1 MIYIG
6 YCLIGQSD
14 TISLTDGLLHVTP
27 SVSYPIWVIPRY
39 NFIERGP
46 KMKTR
51 NLLLISAALA
61 GLSGAAQAENV
72 LNWGANRDIGSLD
85 PYSYGDSF
93 TINVLNHVYEGLV
106 RYDRDLKIEPA
117 LAESWEILEDNIT
130 WRFHLREGVT
140 FHNGNP
146 FTAEDVV
153 ASLKRVSDETSP
165 LKGNLPAYVSSA
177 VVDDLTVDITLNG
190 TYPLLLNDLT
200 NIHIFDN
207 EWMIE
212 NNALLPT
219 DIGAGTEGYATY
231 NANGTGPFSVES
243 RQPDAKT
250 VFVVNPDWWD
260 EPQHNLDRIELT
272 PVTSAA
278 TRVAA
283 LLSGEINFT
292 NDAPVQ
298 DLPRLIAAPN
308 VEVLEGVDLRTV
320 MIGFPF
326 RETLTTG
333 EPNPFTDRNVREAL
347 YRAIDLDLIHQRIMR
362 GKSRIAGATI
372 APEIP
377 GYVEALDDLPGFDP
391 DAARNLLAEAGVPE
405 GLEFEFNCLS
415 DGLVNEEQFCQAIA
429 SMWTRIGLSP
439 KLDVAP
445 RAVQSPKRTNGTT
458 DVYTLGWA
466 TLPLLDSYSPLL
478 QIFHSKDGNAGVFNW
493 GDWSYPEVDALI
505 DAAGSE
511 LDLTTRLDLQTQALQ
526 IVKDEMIMIPL
537 HQQPMA
543 WAVTQDV
550 TDMPLFPDNKPRL
563 WFTMV
568 DSDS

>member
-1 MIYIG
+1 MKPRNF
-6 YCLIGQSD
+6 
-14 TISLTDGLLHVTP
+14 LLAT
-27 SVSYPIWVIPRY
+27 
-39 NFIERGP
+39 
-46 KMKTR
+46 
-51 NLLLISAALA
+51 AALA
-61 GLSGAAQAENV
+61 TLAGAVQAENV
-72 LNWGANRDIGSLD
+72 LKWGANRDIGSLD
-85 PYSYGDSF
+85 PYSFGDSF

-106 RYDRDLKIEPA
+106 RYNKDLKIEPA
-117 LAESWEILEDNIT
+117 LAESWEILDDQVT
-130 WRFHLREGVT
+130 WRFKLREGVT

-146 FTAEDVV
+146 FTAADVV
-153 ASLKRVSDETSP
+153 ASLARVSHETSP

-200 NIHIFDN
+200 NIHIFDE
-207 EWMIE
+207 EWMTE
-212 NNALLPT
+212 NDALLPT
-219 DIGAGTEGYATY
+219 DIGAGTEGFATY
-231 NANGTGPFSVES
+231 NANGTGPFIVES

-260 EPQHNLDRIELT
+260 EPQHNLDRVELS

-298 DLPRLIAAPN
+298 DLPRLEAAPN
-308 VEVLEGVDLRTV
+308 VNVLEGVDLRTV

-333 EPNPFTDRNVREAL
+333 EPNPFSDIKVREAL
-347 YRAIDLDLIHQRIMR
+347 YKAIDLDLIHQKVMR

-372 APEIP
+372 APPIP
-377 GYVEALDDLPGFDP
+377 GYAEELDTLPEHDPEA
-391 DAARNLLAEAGVPE
+391 AKALLAEAGVPE

-429 SMWTRIGLSP
+429 SMWSRIGLAP

-445 RAVQSPKRTNGTT
+445 RAVQSPKRTTGKT

-466 TLPLLDSYSPLL
+466 TLPMLDAYSPLI
-478 QIFHSKDGNAGVFNW
+478 QIFHSKEGNSGVFNW
-493 GDWSYPEVDALI
+493 GGWSYPELDALVQ
-505 DAAGSE
+505 AAGSE
-511 LDLTTRLDLQTQALQ
+511 LDLEKRLSLETQALQ
-526 IVKDEMIMIPL
+526 IVKDEHIMIPL

-543 WAVTQDV
+543 WAVTDAV
-550 TDMPLFPDNKPRL
+550 ADMPLFPDNKPRL
-563 WFTMV
+563 WFAKV
-568 DSDS
+568 GSDS

>member
-1 MIYIG
+1 MQMRRI
-6 YCLIGQSD
+6 
-14 TISLTDGLLHVTP
+14 LLA
-27 SVSYPIWVIPRY
+27 
-39 NFIERGP
+39 
-46 KMKTR
+46 
-51 NLLLISAALA
+51 SAAIAAFA
-61 GLSGAAQAENV
+61 GTAQAETV
-72 LNWGANRDIGSLD
+72 LKWGANRDIGSLD

-106 RYDRDLKIEPA
+106 RYNRDLKIEPA
-117 LAESWEILEDNIT
+117 LATSWEILEDQIT
-130 WRFHLREGVT
+130 WRFTLREDVT

-153 ASLKRVSDETSP
+153 ASLERVSHETSP
-165 LKGNLPAYVSSA
+165 LKGNLPAYVSAA
-177 VVDDLTVDITLNG
+177 VVDTHTVDVTLNG

-200 NIHIFDN
+200 NIHIFDK
-207 EWMIE
+207 EWMTE
-212 NNALLPT
+212 HDALLPT

-231 NANGTGPFSVES
+231 NANGTGPFVVES

-260 EPQHNLDRIELT
+260 EAQHNLDRIELT

-298 DLPRLIAAPN
+298 DLPRLAAAPD
-308 VEVLEGVDLRTV
+308 VQVLEGVDLRTV

-326 RETLTTG
+326 RETLSTG
-333 EPNPFTDRNVREAL
+333 APNPFSKREVREAL
-347 YRAIDLDLIHQRIMR
+347 YRAIDLDLIHQRVMR
-362 GKSRIAGATI
+362 GKSRIAGATV

-377 GYVEALDDLPGFDP
+377 GYVEALDTVPGFDP
-391 DAARNLLAEAGVPE
+391 DAARTALAEAGVPE

-415 DGLVNEEQFCQAIA
+415 DGLVNEEQVCQAIA
-429 SMWTRIGLSP
+429 SMWSRIGLAP

-445 RAVQSPKRTNGTT
+445 RAVQTPKRTGGAT

-466 TLPLLDSYSPLL
+466 TLPMLDAYSPLL
-478 QIFHSKDGNAGVFNW
+478 QIFHTKEGNSGVFNW
-493 GDWSYPEVDALI
+493 GGWSFPELDALVQ
-505 DAAGSE
+505 AAGSE
-511 LDLTTRLDLQTQALQ
+511 LDVEKRLSLETEALQ
-526 IVKDEMIMIPL
+526 IVKDQHIMIPL

-543 WAVTQDV
+543 WAVTGEV
-550 TDMPLFPDNKPRL
+550 AEMPLFPDNKPRL
-563 WFTMV
+563 WFARVTP
-568 DSDS
+568 DA